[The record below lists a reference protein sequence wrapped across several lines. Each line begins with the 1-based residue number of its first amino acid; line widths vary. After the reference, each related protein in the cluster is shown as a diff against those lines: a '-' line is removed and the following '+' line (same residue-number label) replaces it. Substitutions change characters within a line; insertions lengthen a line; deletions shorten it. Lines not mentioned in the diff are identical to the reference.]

1 MYNGL
6 KMAKHTT
13 IATMKEYVEII
24 KGLLSGHDFSYKGN
38 FFDFHKFPKL
48 VDKELD
54 IPILFGSS
62 GDKMLKLA
70 GEIADGVILNS
81 IGTEEYFKHA
91 ILVINDSIRESNR
104 DIRQD
109 LEIGSST
116 TFSVADKR
124 EDAINAA
131 RHEFLFYILYLEL
144 DPVIEKTPYA
154 QRVDTIRC

>member
-1 MYNGL
+1 
-6 KMAKHTT
+6 
-13 IATMKEYVEII
+13 
-24 KGLLSGHDFSYKGN
+24 
-38 FFDFHKFPKL
+38 
-48 VDKELD
+48 
-54 IPILFGSS
+54 
-62 GDKMLKLA
+62 MLKLA

-91 ILVINDSIRESNR
+91 ILVINDSIRELNR

-131 RHEFLFYILYLEL
+131 RHDVLFYILYLES
-144 DPVIEKTPYA
+144 DPVIEKLLMRKELT
-154 QRVDTIRC
+154 Q

>member
-1 MYNGL
+1 
-6 KMAKHTT
+6 
-13 IATMKEYVEII
+13 
-24 KGLLSGHDFSYKGN
+24 
-38 FFDFHKFPKL
+38 
-48 VDKELD
+48 
-54 IPILFGSS
+54 
-62 GDKMLKLA
+62 MLKLA

-91 ILVINDSIRESNR
+91 ILVINDSIRESYR

-154 QRVDTIRC
+154 QRVDTIRR